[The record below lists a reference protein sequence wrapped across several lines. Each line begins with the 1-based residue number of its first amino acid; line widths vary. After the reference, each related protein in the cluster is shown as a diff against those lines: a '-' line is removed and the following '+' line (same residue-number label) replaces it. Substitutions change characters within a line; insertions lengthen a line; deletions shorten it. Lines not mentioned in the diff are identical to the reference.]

1 MKKSE
6 LRQIINEEINKQRIL
21 EEKNIKANK
30 INQSLS
36 DLIEKIKNDFDI
48 KNALNTHRV
57 VQHHLNV
64 NNQVKVKNGVK
75 QNERI

>member
-6 LRQIINEEINKQRIL
+6 IKQIINEEINKQKLL

-36 DLIEKIKNDFDI
+36 DLIEKIKMDFDI
-48 KNALNTHRV
+48 KNEQL
-57 VQHHLNV
+57 
-64 NNQVKVKNGVK
+64 
-75 QNERI
+75 